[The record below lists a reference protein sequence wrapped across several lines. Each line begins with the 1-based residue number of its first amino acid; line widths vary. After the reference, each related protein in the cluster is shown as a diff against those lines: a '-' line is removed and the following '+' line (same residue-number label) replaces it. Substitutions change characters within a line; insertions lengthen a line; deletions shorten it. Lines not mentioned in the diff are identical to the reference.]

1 MKFATVSLVAAL
13 AAAPLLAAQ
22 PQQQLVVPPV
32 ATTQAAPRIDA
43 YYAPTPTPDVVI
55 SGSPMISNSPVFSAP
70 VYTVAPAPL
79 YTNVRYRQERKIH
92 PCAKPICVEA
102 PNPCYD
108 PCNPLSPK
116 CVLVEICAP
125 PCETPC
131 VEVRR
136 NGDKLVYN
144 FRGGHAVNVIVRR
157 DHLVV
162 DYDR

>member
-1 MKFATVSLVAAL
+1 MDLFHQEFPHMKFATLSLVAVL

-22 PQQQLVVPPV
+22 PPAQLVPPV
-32 ATTQAAPRIDA
+32 VTPGAPRIET
-43 YYAPTPTPDVVI
+43 YYSPTPDAVV
-55 SGSPMISNSPVFSAP
+55 SGSAVYSAP
-70 VYTVAPAPL
+70 IYSAPPVPL
-79 YTNVRYRQERKIH
+79 FTNVRYRQERKIAA
-92 PCAKPICVEA
+92 CAKPMIVEA

-108 PCNPLSPK
+108 PCNPCTSK

-136 NGDKLVYN
+136 NGDKLTYN
-144 FRGGHAVNVIVRR
+144 FRDGHAVNVIVRR